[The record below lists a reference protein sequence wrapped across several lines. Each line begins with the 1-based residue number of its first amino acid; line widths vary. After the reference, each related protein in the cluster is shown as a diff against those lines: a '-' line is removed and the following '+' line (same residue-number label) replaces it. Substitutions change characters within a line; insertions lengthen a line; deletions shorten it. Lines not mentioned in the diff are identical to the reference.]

1 MKVPLSWLK
10 EYVDIELPVEELARR
25 LTMAGTEVAGVDTI
39 GGWNNCFVG
48 YVTKVERHPNADR
61 LTLCTVDIGQEQIQ
75 VVCGAPNVAEKQKI
89 AFAKVDA
96 ELFNTHTGKTEP
108 LKAARIRG
116 VLSEGM
122 VCSERELG
130 IGEDHTG
137 IVVLPEDAPVGKPL
151 SDYMGDH
158 VLDLEV
164 TPNRPDC
171 LSVLGVAHEVAALT
185 GVNVTEPDGAYPEE
199 GQPVDTLA
207 SVEIADPD
215 LCYRYTGSVISGV
228 QVGPSPRWLQDRLL
242 KAGMRPIN
250 NVVDVTNYVMLEYNQ
265 PLHAFD
271 FDTLKEGRI
280 VVRRARPG
288 EVLVSLDGVERKLSP
303 SMLVIADA
311 GDAVGLGGVI
321 GGAHTEMTERT
332 NTILLE
338 SATFNPVNNRRT
350 AQALRLPT
358 EASIRF
364 EKSLRPELAPIALR
378 RATRLIREIAGGVVA
393 SGILD
398 VFPDGDRYAPPTL
411 ALSMTRLRKV
421 LGVTFSIERVKGVLS
436 SLGFGCERQASG
448 DSSDPDEGTLRVT
461 VPYWRSDI
469 GIGIEDDL
477 VEEVARIVGYDEIPT
492 TMLSTPIPAYQAQ
505 PLQDL
510 RERVRDIL
518 VTCEMQEVICYPV
531 TSLDDLGKVRAL
543 DNKAAPLKVANP
555 MSSQQEYLRTTLRS
569 SLLST
574 LAANGV
580 HQQEPVTIFESGRI
594 YLPRQRE
601 LPDERE
607 IVAGL
612 LAGPRGEAHWLSDT
626 EQLGFYDAKGIV
638 QRLLAELGVAATYEP
653 AEDSSL
659 HPGKCARIMAGKTT
673 IGLIGEVHPTVVEA
687 FGMEAGPVALFELD
701 IASLLEVMPPGGVTY
716 RPVGRFP
723 SATRDLSVLVNH
735 DIPAALVQEIIAR
748 QRLVSRVLLFDVYTG
763 PNIPAAKRSLAY
775 HIFFQSPER
784 TLRADDVDRALQVVV
799 SSLLKEVGAE
809 PRTTGAFSSNETS
822 GGAVS

>member
-1 MKVPLSWLK
+1 MKVPLSWLR
-10 EYVDIELPVEELARR
+10 EYVDIELPVKELAHR
-25 LTMAGTEVAGVDTI
+25 LTMAGTEVAAIDTI

-48 YVTKVERHPNADR
+48 YVTKVEPHPDAER
-61 LTLCTVDIGQEQIQ
+61 LTLCTVDIGEEQIQ

-89 AFAKVDA
+89 AFAKLDA
-96 ELFNTHTGKTEP
+96 ELFNTHTGKIEP

-137 IVVLPEDAPVGKPL
+137 IVVLPEDAPVGTPL
-151 SDYMGDH
+151 SDYMGDQ

-185 GVNVTEPDGAYPEE
+185 SVTVREPDRDYPEE
-199 GQPVDTLA
+199 GPPVETLA

-215 LCYRYTGSVISGV
+215 LCYRYTASVISGV
-228 QVGPSPRWLQDRLL
+228 QVGASPRWLQDRLL
-242 KAGMRPIN
+242 KAGMRSIN
-250 NVVDVTNYVMLEYNQ
+250 NVVDITNYVMLEYNQ

-271 FDTLKEGRI
+271 FQTIKDSRI

-288 EVLVSLDGVERKLSP
+288 EVLVSLDGLERKLSP

-311 GDAVGLGGVI
+311 KDAVGLGGVI

-332 NTILLE
+332 STILLE

-350 AQALRLPT
+350 AQALRLST
-358 EASIRF
+358 EASTRF
-364 EKSLRPELAPIALR
+364 EKSLGPELAPIALR
-378 RATRLIREIAGGVVA
+378 RATRLIREIAGGEVA

-398 VFPDGDRYAPPTL
+398 VFPDGDLYAPPTL
-411 ALSMTRLRKV
+411 TLSIRRLRKV
-421 LGVTFSIERVKGVLS
+421 LGISFPLERVEEVLT
-436 SLGFGCERQASG
+436 SLGFLCERQA
-448 DSSDPDEGTLRVT
+448 DPDNSDPDEGALRVT

-469 GIGIEDDL
+469 GLEDDL
-477 VEEVARIVGYDEIPT
+477 VEEVARVVGYKAIPT
-492 TMLSTPIPAYQAQ
+492 TMLSTPIPAYQPQ
-505 PLQDL
+505 PLREL

-531 TSLDDLGKVRAL
+531 TSLEELGKVRAL
-543 DNKAAPLKVANP
+543 DNGAGHLKVANP

-601 LPDERE
+601 LPEERE
-607 IVAGL
+607 VVAGL
-612 LAGPRGEAHWLSDT
+612 LAGPRGEAHWLSNT
-626 EQLGFYDAKGIV
+626 GQLGFYDAKGIV
-638 QRLLAELGVAATYEP
+638 QRLLADLGVAATYEP
-653 AEDSSL
+653 AEDPSL
-659 HPGKCARIMAGKTT
+659 HPGKSARIMAGKTT
-673 IGLIGEVHPTVVEA
+673 IGLIGEVHPSVVEA
-687 FGMEAGPVALFELD
+687 FGIEGGAVGLFELD
-701 IASLLEVMPPGGVTY
+701 IENLLEVTPPGGLTY
-716 RPVGRFP
+716 RPFGRFP

-735 DIPAALVQEIIAR
+735 DVPAARVQEIIAR
-748 QRLVSRVLLFDVYTG
+748 QRLISRALLFDVYTG

-784 TLRADDVDRALQVVV
+784 TLRAEDVDRALQVVV
-799 SSLLKEVGAE
+799 NSLRKEVGAE
-809 PRTTGAFSSNETS
+809 PRTTGASSSPARSSSES
-822 GGAVS
+822 

>member
-10 EYVDIELPVEELARR
+10 EYVDIDLPVGELAHR
-25 LTMAGTEVAGVDTI
+25 LTMAGTEVAGVDMI

-48 YVTKVERHPNADR
+48 CVTKVEHHPNADR
-61 LTLCTVDIGQEQIQ
+61 LTLCTVDIGKEQIE
-75 VVCGAPNVAEKQKI
+75 VVCGASNVAEKQKI

-96 ELFNTHTGKTEP
+96 KLFNTHTGKTEP

-130 IGEDHTG
+130 IGDDHTG
-137 IVVLPEDAPVGKPL
+137 IVVLPEDAPVGTPL
-151 SDYMGDH
+151 SDYMGDQ

-171 LSVLGVAHEVAALT
+171 LSILGVAHEVAALT
-185 GVNVTEPDGAYPEE
+185 GSTVREPDHTYSEE
-199 GQPVDTLA
+199 GQPMETLA

-215 LCYRYTGSVISGV
+215 LCYRYTASVISGV

-250 NVVDVTNYVMLEYNQ
+250 NVVDITNYVMLEYNQ

-271 FDTLKEGRI
+271 FQTIKDSKI

-311 GDAVGLGGVI
+311 RDAVGLGGVI
-321 GGAHTEMTERT
+321 GGAHSEMTERT
-332 NTILLE
+332 TTILLE

-378 RATRLIREIAGGVVA
+378 RATRLICEVAGGTVA

-398 VFPDGDRYAPPTL
+398 AFPEGDRYAPPTL
-411 ALSMTRLRKV
+411 TLSTRRLHKV
-421 LGVTFSIERVKGVLS
+421 LGVTFSLERVEGVLT
-436 SLGFGCERQASG
+436 SLGFICERQAPVDDG
-448 DSSDPDEGTLRVT
+448 YPDNRTLRVT
-461 VPYWRSDI
+461 VPYWRSD
-469 GIGIEDDL
+469 IGIEDDL
-477 VEEVARIVGYDEIPT
+477 VEEVARIVGYDEIPM
-492 TMLSTPIPAYQAQ
+492 TMLSTPIPAYQPQ
-505 PLQDL
+505 PLQEL
-510 RERVRDIL
+510 RERVRDML
-518 VTCEMQEVICYPV
+518 VACEMQEVICYPV
-531 TSLDDLGKVRAL
+531 TSLQDLGKVRVL
-543 DNKAAPLKVANP
+543 DNGAEPLKVANP

-580 HQQEPVTIFESGRI
+580 HQQEPVTIFELGRI
-594 YLPRQRE
+594 FLPHPQE
-601 LPDERE
+601 LPEERE
-607 IVAGL
+607 VVAGL
-612 LAGPRGEAHWLSDT
+612 LAGPRGEVRWLSDT
-626 EQLGFYDAKGIV
+626 GQLGFYEAKGIV
-638 QRLLAELGVAATYEP
+638 QRLLAELGVTATYEP
-653 AEDSSL
+653 AEDPSL
-659 HPGKCARIMAGKTT
+659 HPGKCARTIAGRTT
-673 IGLIGEVHPTVVEA
+673 IGLIGEVHPSVVEA
-687 FGMEAGPVALFELD
+687 FGIDGGPVALFELD
-701 IASLLEVMPPGGVTY
+701 IASLLEVTPPGGLTY
-716 RPVGRFP
+716 RPLGRFP
-723 SATRDLSVLVNH
+723 SATRDLSVLMNH
-735 DIPAALVQEIIAR
+735 DIPAARVQEIIAR
-748 QRLVSRVLLFDVYTG
+748 QRLVSNVLLFDVYTG

-775 HIFFQSPER
+775 HIFFQSTDR
-784 TLRADDVDRALQVVV
+784 TLRAEDVDRALQVVV
-799 SSLLKEVGAE
+799 NSLLKEVGAE
-809 PRTTGAFSSNETS
+809 PRTTSAFPSNETP
-822 GGAVS
+822 GGAAS